1 MLRMSNAVTLTS
13 FFSKIVMLIIVCKKG
28 QKMEKNQIIDLEIT
42 DLSYEAMGV
51 AHYEGM
57 TVFVTNALPGETVK
71 GKILKVK
78 KNFAFAKIEEIV
90 KESPDRVNIKLNQW
104 VQTGLA
110 SLAHIKYDKQ
120 LEFKRNQVVNLLKK
134 AHLDDVEVGE
144 TLPSPEETGY
154 RNKAQ
159 VPVREVN
166 GQLEIGFFRRHSHDL
181 VPLTNFFTTD
191 PEIDRVLV
199 AVRDILRQYRVPAYD
214 EVHNKGEVRYLDV
227 RRSKATGEIM
237 VILVCL
243 HKDFPQLPKVAEAIK
258 QIDGVT
264 SLVLNYNPKKT
275 NVILGKVDYLIFGKP
290 QITDQIGDVK
300 FRISPESFFQINTLQ
315 TPRLYDLA
323 IKKAELAPD
332 DVVVDAYSGIGT
344 IGLTVA
350 KHVKEVRGIE
360 SVRDAVKDAN
370 NNAELNNIDNARY
383 VAGKAEEVMPK
394 WASKGMK
401 TDVIFVDPP
410 RKGLTS
416 EFIDAAVKTNPK
428 KIVYISCNPATM
440 IRDLQELQGHGYSF
454 ERIDPVD
461 MFPQTP
467 HVEAVTVLERR

>member
-1 MLRMSNAVTLTS
+1 
-13 FFSKIVMLIIVCKKG
+13 
-28 QKMEKNQIIDLEIT
+28 MEKNQIIDLEIT

-57 TVFVTNALPGETVK
+57 TVFVTNALPGETVSA
-71 GKILKVK
+71 KILKVK
-78 KNFAFAKIEEIV
+78 KRFAFAKIEKII

-120 LEFKRNQVVNLLKK
+120 LEFKRNQVVNLLQK
-134 AHLDDVEVGE
+134 AHLDNVEVGQ

-159 VPVREVN
+159 VPVRTVN

-199 AVRDILRQYRVPAYD
+199 AVRDILRASKVPAYD
-214 EVHNKGEVRYLDV
+214 EIHNKGEVRYLDV
-227 RRSKATGEIM
+227 RRSKANGELM

-243 HKDFPQLPKVAEAIK
+243 HKDFPQLEKIASEIK
-258 QIDGVT
+258 KIEGVT

-275 NVILGKVDYLIFGKP
+275 NVILGKADYLIFGKP
-290 QITDQIGDVK
+290 QIVDQIGDVK
-300 FRISPESFFQINTLQ
+300 FRISPESFFQINSLQ

-323 IKKAELAPD
+323 IKQADLQPTD
-332 DVVVDAYSGIGT
+332 TVIDAYSGIGT
-344 IGLTVA
+344 IGLSVA
-350 KHVKEVRGIE
+350 KHVKSVRGIE
-360 SVRDAVKDAN
+360 VVRDAVKDAN
-370 NNAELNNIDNARY
+370 DNAEMNDIHNAKY
-383 VAGKAEEVMPK
+383 FVGKAEDLMPH
-394 WASKGMK
+394 WADKGI
-401 TDVIFVDPP
+401 TSDVIFVDPP
-410 RKGLTS
+410 RKGLTP
-416 EFIDAAVKTNPK
+416 EFIAGAVKTGPK
-428 KIVYISCNPATM
+428 KIVYISCNPATLV
-440 IRDLQELQGHGYSF
+440 RDLQEFQKLGYDF
-454 ERIDPVD
+454 NRIDPVD

-467 HVEAVTVLERR
+467 HVEAVTVLTRK